1 MRRLET
7 LVPVRSFHL
16 VTASLTECVVVLPA
30 YQAGGT
36 LPSLLPDL
44 IRLVP
49 APRILVV
56 NDGSDDTTEAV
67 ARTAGVHVVCHE
79 RNRGKGAALRT
90 GFSWW
95 LTQPEWNGLLTMDA
109 DGQHAPADLVHLVD
123 AWTRSE
129 ADIITGRRAIHGS
142 AMPCE
147 RRLSNMITS
156 ALVSWR
162 TGQRVDDSQCGFRL
176 LTRRVVEEVQISADG
191 FEAETELLIRASARG
206 FRIASAPVQ
215 TIYAGERSF
224 MTHWATTKAFVRTL
238 LSEV

>member
-1 MRRLET
+1 M
-7 LVPVRSFHL
+7 
-16 VTASLTECVVVLPA
+16 TASLSECVVVLPA

-56 NDGSDDTTEAV
+56 DDGSDDTTGAA
-67 ARTAGVHVVCHE
+67 ARTAGVHVVGHGG
-79 RNRGKGAALRT
+79 NRGKGAALRT

-95 LTQPEWNGLLTMDA
+95 LARPGWNALLTMDA
-109 DGQHAPADLVHLVD
+109 DGQHVPADLVHLID
-123 AWTRSE
+123 AWARTE
-129 ADIITGRRAIHGS
+129 ADIVTGRRTFRGP
-142 AMPCE
+142 AMPWE
-147 RRLSNMITS
+147 RTLSNIITS
-156 ALVSWR
+156 VLVSWR

-176 LTRRVVEEVQISADG
+176 LTRRVVEHVPVTADG
-191 FEAETELLIRASARG
+191 FEAETEFLIRASARG

-224 MTHWATTKAFVRTL
+224 MTPWATTKAFVRTL